1 MYFYLILGGLSVF
14 TQLTVGV
21 DFNSGN

>member
-1 MYFYLILGGLSVF
+1 MYFYLILGGLTVF